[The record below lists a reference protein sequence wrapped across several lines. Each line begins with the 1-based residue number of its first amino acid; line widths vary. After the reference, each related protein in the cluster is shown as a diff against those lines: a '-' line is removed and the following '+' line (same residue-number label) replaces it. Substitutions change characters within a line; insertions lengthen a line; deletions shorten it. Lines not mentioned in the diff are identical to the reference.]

1 MNIVMT
7 ALGFLEFAPI
17 LGKWFSASGTENV
30 GKKIIDI
37 AKNVTQQEDLVNI
50 INTLRDDP
58 KQALLFEEKVTA
70 METEIELSLL
80 HDRQE
85 ARKREFNLI
94 QNGRVSYRADVM
106 VFSAVFGLGVCLA
119 SLGLY
124 GNKLPGEAV
133 GIISTVAGIFGAC
146 LKDAYAFEF
155 GSSRGSRQK
164 DETMAAMFDQL

>member
-1 MNIVMT
+1 MNILMT
-7 ALGFLEFAPI
+7 ALGLLEFAPAI
-17 LGKWFSASGTENV
+17 GKWFSTPSTDSV
-30 GKKIIDI
+30 SKKIIDI
-37 AKNVTQQEDLVNI
+37 AKNVTQQEDLASIVS
-50 INTLRDDP
+50 TLRSDP

-80 HDRQE
+80 HDSQE

-106 VFSAVFGLGVCLA
+106 VFSAVLGLGICLA

-164 DETMAAMFDQL
+164 DQTMAAMMDQL

>member
-1 MNIVMT
+1 MNIAMT
-7 ALGFLEFAPI
+7 ALGLLEFAPI
-17 LGKWFSASGTENV
+17 LGRWFSTSSTESV

-37 AKNVTQQEDLVNI
+37 AKNVTQQDDFANI
-50 INTLRDDP
+50 INALRSDP

-70 METEIELSLL
+70 LETEIELSLL

-85 ARKREFNLI
+85 ARKREFNLL

-106 VFSAVFGLGVCLA
+106 VFSAVFGLGICLLA
-119 SLGLY
+119 LGLY
-124 GNKLPGEAV
+124 GSKLPGEAV

-164 DETMAAMFDQL
+164 DQTMAAMVDQL

>member
-1 MNIVMT
+1 MNIAMT
-7 ALGFLEFAPI
+7 ALGLLEFAPA
-17 LGKWFSASGTENV
+17 LGKWFSTPSTESV
-30 GKKIIDI
+30 SKKIIDI
-37 AKNVTQQEDLVNI
+37 AKNVTQQEDLASIV
-50 INTLRDDP
+50 NTLRSDP

-80 HDRQE
+80 YDRQE

-94 QNGRVSYRADVM
+94 QNGRLSYRADIM
-106 VFSAVFGLGVCLA
+106 VFSAVFGLGICLA
-119 SLGLY
+119 SLALY
-124 GNKLPGEAV
+124 GSKLPGEAV

-164 DETMAAMFDQL
+164 DQTMAAMIDQL